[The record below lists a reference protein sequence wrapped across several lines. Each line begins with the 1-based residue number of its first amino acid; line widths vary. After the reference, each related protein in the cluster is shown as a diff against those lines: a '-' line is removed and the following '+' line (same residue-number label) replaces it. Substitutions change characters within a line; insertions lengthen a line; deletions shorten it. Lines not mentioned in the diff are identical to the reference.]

1 MRRFD
6 VWFLVLA
13 ISVGV
18 LWFLPRLLPR
28 FTVPRSSEYTP
39 DEKAALLKMNRVL
52 TKDDILPVYDPK
64 FVPASEARIQPDEL
78 VLGLELNGDAR
89 AYSITVLNGR
99 EMVND
104 VVGGVPVL
112 VTW

>member
-78 VLGLELNGDAR
+78 VLGLKLNGDAR

>member
-28 FTVPRSSEYTP
+28 FTVPRSSAYTP
-39 DEKAALLKMNRVL
+39 DEKEALLKMNRVL

-64 FVPASEARIQPDEL
+64 FAPASEARIQPDEL
-78 VLGLELNGDAR
+78 VMGLEINGDAR